1 MYIDVAINFLL
12 FQKATFMSDIKVSSK
27 VKFLKWHGLFR
38 RKYSGFEYKLEN
50 YQLLSRSGGKAK
62 LNILLDTITFSLL
75 SKKISH
81 VRFWYAAHGRYPNKS
96 Q

>member
-50 YQLLSRSGGKAK
+50 YQLLSRKGKIKYTPRHNNLFAPFQE
-62 LNILLDTITFSLL
+62 N
-75 SKKISH
+75 
-81 VRFWYAAHGRYPNKS
+81 
-96 Q
+96 